1 MAKRKSF
8 DEKSKGMHK
17 TRKLIIDTVFGREDN
32 TQKVFGYE
40 KETEQKREVGETWT
54 DGDGKEWRQ
63 EKGFKTVVTEMDSVR
78 DFLHKLSHCS
88 SEDCKT
94 VPYSWADK
102 KLISKTGMCAT
113 CLAKFEMNL
122 RVDGTFPFYE
132 DYKITNNKLAYVRDY
147 KAKMEEALGSVKQ
160 QMEII
165 TEDGKVEKWEWQV
178 DIEKVKT
185 DLKKDIEGAFDAIE
199 ALLLRKI
206 ALEEKLVELN
216 HPELIKK

>member
-1 MAKRKSF
+1 MAKEFNKKF
-8 DEKSKGMHK
+8 MHP
-17 TRKLIIDTVFGREDN
+17 TRRKLVDMVMHGAE
-32 TQKVFGYE
+32 YE
-40 KETEQKREVGETWT
+40 KESFISFSGADKEKVKREVGEKWT
-54 DGDGKEWRQ
+54 DSDGKEWRQ
-63 EKGFKTVVTEMDSVR
+63 EKGFKTVVTEMDDVR

-147 KAKMEEALGSVKQ
+147 KDKMEEALGGVKQ

>member
-1 MAKRKSF
+1 
-8 DEKSKGMHK
+8 
-17 TRKLIIDTVFGREDN
+17 
-32 TQKVFGYE
+32 
-40 KETEQKREVGETWT
+40 
-54 DGDGKEWRQ
+54 
-63 EKGFKTVVTEMDSVR
+63 MDSVR

-147 KAKMEEALGSVKQ
+147 KDKMEEALGGVKQ